1 MFIEKFV
8 EFFDNLIKCSIDT
21 KDNISKTTNDKEN
34 GDEIINDYNLEVK
47 SKKYVDKH
55 INSLLNSSLK
65 KFLENKSNEKF
76 SSYLKLLQNIYCD
89 ISEFSNIFPNFKSLK
104 MTLKLYFVTMRT
116 IYYNNKKLEKIL
128 ISNDNF
134 TIFIDFFF
142 KDIFLYAIRI
152 FPNIDINNKND
163 IHNLNVSEKINESFI
178 GKTLPFI
185 QDNNSEI
192 QIPLDI
198 LYNITDYRY
207 DIMKDLINK
216 GKTIKQYFENQEK
229 YINDMKS
236 NIYLG
241 IIIYFLNEIK
251 EKYFVDRF
259 IKYLELSEEDKKIL
273 IKRKTVILDKLITK

>member
-47 SKKYVDKH
+47 SKKYIDKH

-116 IYYNNKKLEKIL
+116 IYYNNKKLEKLL

-134 TIFIDFFF
+134 TVFIDFFF

-229 YINDMKS
+229 YINDMKK

-241 IIIYFLNEIK
+241 VIIYFLNEIK

-259 IKYLELSEEDKKIL
+259 IKYLELSEEDKKI
-273 IKRKTVILDKLITK
+273 ILDKLITK

>member
-198 LYNITDYRY
+198 LYNINDYRY

-229 YINDMKS
+229 YINDMKN

-241 IIIYFLNEIK
+241 VIIYFLNEIK

-259 IKYLELSEEDKKIL
+259 IKYLELSEEDKKI
-273 IKRKTVILDKLITK
+273 ILDKLITK

>member
-47 SKKYVDKH
+47 SKKYIDKH

-128 ISNDNF
+128 ISNENF
-134 TIFIDFFF
+134 TVFIDFFF

-185 QDNNSEI
+185 QDNNNEI

-229 YINDMKS
+229 YINDMKN

-241 IIIYFLNEIK
+241 VIIYFLNEIK

-259 IKYLELSEEDKKIL
+259 IKYLELSEEDKKI
-273 IKRKTVILDKLITK
+273 ILDKLITK

>member
-47 SKKYVDKH
+47 SKKYIDKH

-163 IHNLNVSEKINESFI
+163 IYNLNVSEKINESFI

-229 YINDMKS
+229 YINDMKN

-259 IKYLELSEEDKKIL
+259 IKYLELSEEDKKI
-273 IKRKTVILDKLITK
+273 ILDKLITK

>member
-47 SKKYVDKH
+47 SKKYIDKH

-128 ISNDNF
+128 ISNENF

-229 YINDMKS
+229 YINDMKN

-259 IKYLELSEEDKKIL
+259 IKYLELSEEDKKI
-273 IKRKTVILDKLITK
+273 ILDKLITK

>member
-47 SKKYVDKH
+47 SKKYIDKH

-128 ISNDNF
+128 ISNENF
-134 TIFIDFFF
+134 TVFIDFFF

-163 IHNLNVSEKINESFI
+163 IYNLNVSEKINESFI

-229 YINDMKS
+229 YINDMKN

-241 IIIYFLNEIK
+241 VIIYFLNEIK

-259 IKYLELSEEDKKIL
+259 IKYLELSEEDKKI
-273 IKRKTVILDKLITK
+273 ILDKLITK

>member
-104 MTLKLYFVTMRT
+104 ITLKLYFVTMRT

-128 ISNDNF
+128 ISNENF
-134 TIFIDFFF
+134 TVFIDFFF

-229 YINDMKS
+229 YINDMKK

-241 IIIYFLNEIK
+241 VIIYFLNEIK

-259 IKYLELSEEDKKIL
+259 IKYLELSEEDKKI
-273 IKRKTVILDKLITK
+273 ILDKLITK

>member
-47 SKKYVDKH
+47 SKKYIDKH

-128 ISNDNF
+128 ISNENF
-134 TIFIDFFF
+134 TVFIDFFF

-207 DIMKDLINK
+207 DIMKDLINN

-229 YINDMKS
+229 YINDMKN

-241 IIIYFLNEIK
+241 VIIYFLNEIK
-251 EKYFVDRF
+251 ETYFVDRF
-259 IKYLELSEEDKKIL
+259 IKYLELSEEDKKI
-273 IKRKTVILDKLITK
+273 ILDKLITK

>member
-21 KDNISKTTNDKEN
+21 KDNISKTTIDNEN
-34 GDEIINDYNLEVK
+34 GDEIINDYNLEFK
-47 SKKYVDKH
+47 SKKYIDKH

-116 IYYNNKKLEKIL
+116 IYYNNKKLEKLL

-134 TIFIDFFF
+134 TVFIDFFF

-178 GKTLPFI
+178 GKSLPFI

-229 YINDMKS
+229 YINDMKN

-241 IIIYFLNEIK
+241 NITYFLNEIK

-259 IKYLELSEEDKKIL
+259 IKYLELSEEDKKI
-273 IKRKTVILDKLITK
+273 ILDKLITR

>member
-47 SKKYVDKH
+47 SKKYIDKH

-128 ISNDNF
+128 ISNENF
-134 TIFIDFFF
+134 TVFIDFFF
-142 KDIFLYAIRI
+142 KDIFLYAIRL

-163 IHNLNVSEKINESFI
+163 IYNLNVSEKINESFI

-229 YINDMKS
+229 YINDMKN

-259 IKYLELSEEDKKIL
+259 IKYLELSEEDKKI
-273 IKRKTVILDKLITK
+273 ILDKLITK

>member
-47 SKKYVDKH
+47 SKKYIDKH

-163 IHNLNVSEKINESFI
+163 IHNLNVNEKINESFI

-229 YINDMKS
+229 YINDMKN

-259 IKYLELSEEDKKIL
+259 IKYLELSEEDKKI
-273 IKRKTVILDKLITK
+273 ILDKLITK

>member
-21 KDNISKTTNDKEN
+21 KDNISKTTNNKEN

-47 SKKYVDKH
+47 SKKYIDKH

-128 ISNDNF
+128 ISNENF
-134 TIFIDFFF
+134 TVFIDFFF

-198 LYNITDYRY
+198 LYNITDYRH

-229 YINDMKS
+229 YINDMKN

-241 IIIYFLNEIK
+241 VIIYFLNEIK

-259 IKYLELSEEDKKIL
+259 IKYLELSEEDKKI
-273 IKRKTVILDKLITK
+273 ILDKLITK

>member
-47 SKKYVDKH
+47 SKKYIDKH

-128 ISNDNF
+128 ISNENF
-134 TIFIDFFF
+134 TVFIDFFF

-163 IHNLNVSEKINESFI
+163 IYNLNVSEKINESFI

-229 YINDMKS
+229 YINDMKN

-259 IKYLELSEEDKKIL
+259 IKYLELSEEDKKI
-273 IKRKTVILDKLITK
+273 ILDKLITK

>member
-47 SKKYVDKH
+47 SKKYIDKH

-89 ISEFSNIFPNFKSLK
+89 ISEFSN
-104 MTLKLYFVTMRT
+104 
-116 IYYNNKKLEKIL
+116 
-128 ISNDNF
+128 
-134 TIFIDFFF
+134 
-142 KDIFLYAIRI
+142 I

-229 YINDMKS
+229 YINDMKN

-241 IIIYFLNEIK
+241 VIIYFLNEIK
-251 EKYFVDRF
+251 ETYFVDRF
-259 IKYLELSEEDKKIL
+259 IKYLELSEEDKKI
-273 IKRKTVILDKLITK
+273 ILDKLITK

>member
-47 SKKYVDKH
+47 SKKYIDKH

-128 ISNDNF
+128 ISNENF

-229 YINDMKS
+229 YINDMKK

-241 IIIYFLNEIK
+241 VIIYFLNEIK

-259 IKYLELSEEDKKIL
+259 IKYLELSEEDKKI
-273 IKRKTVILDKLITK
+273 ILDKLITK

>member
-47 SKKYVDKH
+47 SKKYIDKH

-128 ISNDNF
+128 ISNENF

-142 KDIFLYAIRI
+142 KYIFLYAIRI

-229 YINDMKS
+229 YINDMKN

-241 IIIYFLNEIK
+241 VIIYFLNEIK

-259 IKYLELSEEDKKIL
+259 IKYLELSEEDKKI
-273 IKRKTVILDKLITK
+273 ILDKLITK

>member
-47 SKKYVDKH
+47 SKKYIDKH

-128 ISNDNF
+128 ISNENF

-142 KDIFLYAIRI
+142 KDIFLNGIKT
-152 FPNIDINNKND
+152 FNNVDINNK
-163 IHNLNVSEKINESFI
+163 SSINELNIDKNITDSFI
-178 GKTLPFI
+178 GESLPFI
-185 QDNNSEI
+185 KNNEQTI

-198 LYNITDYRY
+198 LYNISDYRH
-207 DIMKDLINK
+207 DIMKDLTNK
-216 GKTIKQYFENQEK
+216 GMIIEKYFEKQKK
-229 YINDMKS
+229 YLNYVDNNK
-236 NIYLG
+236 YLSL
-241 IIIYFLNEIK
+241 IIFFLDEIK

-259 IKYLELSEEDKKIL
+259 IKYLELNDEDKKIVL
-273 IKRKTVILDKLITK
+273 SKIINK

>member
-47 SKKYVDKH
+47 SKKYIDKH

-116 IYYNNKKLEKIL
+116 IYYNNKKLEKLL

-134 TIFIDFFF
+134 TVFIDFFF

-163 IHNLNVSEKINESFI
+163 IHNLKVSEKINESFI

-229 YINDMKS
+229 YINDMKN

-259 IKYLELSEEDKKIL
+259 IKYLELSEEDKKI
-273 IKRKTVILDKLITK
+273 ILDKLITK

>member
-128 ISNDNF
+128 ISNENF
-134 TIFIDFFF
+134 TVFIDFFF

-229 YINDMKS
+229 YINDMKK

-241 IIIYFLNEIK
+241 VIIYFLNEIK

-259 IKYLELSEEDKKIL
+259 IKYLELSEEDKKI
-273 IKRKTVILDKLITK
+273 ILDKLITK

>member
-47 SKKYVDKH
+47 SKKYIDKH

-229 YINDMKS
+229 YINDMKK

-241 IIIYFLNEIK
+241 VIIYFLNEIK

-259 IKYLELSEEDKKIL
+259 IKYLELSEEDKKI
-273 IKRKTVILDKLITK
+273 ILDKLITK

>member
-47 SKKYVDKH
+47 SKKYIDKH

-128 ISNDNF
+128 ISNENF
-134 TIFIDFFF
+134 TVFIDFFF

-163 IHNLNVSEKINESFI
+163 IHNLKVSEKINESFI

-229 YINDMKS
+229 YINDMKK

-241 IIIYFLNEIK
+241 VIIYFLNEIK

-259 IKYLELSEEDKKIL
+259 IKYLELSEEDKKI
-273 IKRKTVILDKLITK
+273 ILDKLITK

>member
-47 SKKYVDKH
+47 SKKYIDKH

-128 ISNDNF
+128 ISNENF

-185 QDNNSEI
+185 QDNNNEI

-229 YINDMKS
+229 YINDMKN

-259 IKYLELSEEDKKIL
+259 IKYLELSEEDKKI
-273 IKRKTVILDKLITK
+273 ILDKLITK

>member
-21 KDNISKTTNDKEN
+21 EDNISKTTNNKEN

-47 SKKYVDKH
+47 SKKYIDKH

-178 GKTLPFI
+178 GKSLPFI

-229 YINDMKS
+229 YINDMKN

-241 IIIYFLNEIK
+241 VIIYFLNEIK

-259 IKYLELSEEDKKIL
+259 IKYLELSEEDKKI
-273 IKRKTVILDKLITK
+273 ILDKLITK

>member
-47 SKKYVDKH
+47 SKKYIDKH

-229 YINDMKS
+229 YINDMKN

-241 IIIYFLNEIK
+241 VIIYFLNEIK

-259 IKYLELSEEDKKIL
+259 IKYLELSEEDKKI
-273 IKRKTVILDKLITK
+273 ILDKLITK

>member
-21 KDNISKTTNDKEN
+21 EDNISKTTNNKEN

-47 SKKYVDKH
+47 SKKYIDKH

-128 ISNDNF
+128 ISNENF
-134 TIFIDFFF
+134 TVFIDFFF
-142 KDIFLYAIRI
+142 KDIFLYAIRL

-229 YINDMKS
+229 YINDMKN

-241 IIIYFLNEIK
+241 VIIYFLNEIK

-259 IKYLELSEEDKKIL
+259 IKYLELSEEDKKI
-273 IKRKTVILDKLITK
+273 ILDKLITK

>member
-47 SKKYVDKH
+47 SKKYIDKH

-229 YINDMKS
+229 YINDMKN

-241 IIIYFLNEIK
+241 VIIYFLNEIK
-251 EKYFVDRF
+251 ETYFVDRF
-259 IKYLELSEEDKKIL
+259 IKYLELSEEDKKI
-273 IKRKTVILDKLITK
+273 ILDKLITK

>member
-47 SKKYVDKH
+47 SKKYIDKH

-178 GKTLPFI
+178 GKSLPFI

-229 YINDMKS
+229 YINDMKN

-241 IIIYFLNEIK
+241 VIIYFLNEIK

-259 IKYLELSEEDKKIL
+259 IKYLELSEEDKKI
-273 IKRKTVILDKLITK
+273 ILDKLITK

>member
-47 SKKYVDKH
+47 SKKYIDKH

-128 ISNDNF
+128 ISNENF

-178 GKTLPFI
+178 GKSLPFI

-229 YINDMKS
+229 YINDMKN

-241 IIIYFLNEIK
+241 VIIYFLNEIK
-251 EKYFVDRF
+251 ETYFVDRF
-259 IKYLELSEEDKKIL
+259 IKYLELSEEDKKI
-273 IKRKTVILDKLITK
+273 ILDKLITK

>member
-21 KDNISKTTNDKEN
+21 KDNISKTTYDKEN

-47 SKKYVDKH
+47 SKKYIDKH

-128 ISNDNF
+128 ISNENF
-134 TIFIDFFF
+134 TVFIDFFF

-229 YINDMKS
+229 YINDMKN

-259 IKYLELSEEDKKIL
+259 IKYLELSEEDKKI
-273 IKRKTVILDKLITK
+273 ILDKLITK

>member
-21 KDNISKTTNDKEN
+21 EDNISKTTNNKEN

-47 SKKYVDKH
+47 SKKYIDKH

-128 ISNDNF
+128 ISKENF
-134 TIFIDFFF
+134 TVFIDFFF
-142 KDIFLYAIRI
+142 KDIFLYAIRL

-229 YINDMKS
+229 YINDMKN

-259 IKYLELSEEDKKIL
+259 IKYLELSEEDKKI
-273 IKRKTVILDKLITK
+273 ILDKLITK

>member
-34 GDEIINDYNLEVK
+34 GDEIINDYNLEFK
-47 SKKYVDKH
+47 SKKYIDKH

-178 GKTLPFI
+178 GKSLPFI

-229 YINDMKS
+229 YINDMKN

-241 IIIYFLNEIK
+241 VIIYFLNEIK

-259 IKYLELSEEDKKIL
+259 IKYLELSEEDKKI
-273 IKRKTVILDKLITK
+273 ILDKLITK

>member
-21 KDNISKTTNDKEN
+21 KDNITKTTNDKEN

-47 SKKYVDKH
+47 SKKYIDKH

-128 ISNDNF
+128 ISNENF
-134 TIFIDFFF
+134 TVFIDFFF
-142 KDIFLYAIRI
+142 KDIFLYAIRL

-229 YINDMKS
+229 YINDMKN

-241 IIIYFLNEIK
+241 VIIYFLNEIK

-259 IKYLELSEEDKKIL
+259 IKYLELSEEDKKI
-273 IKRKTVILDKLITK
+273 ILDKLITK

>member
-47 SKKYVDKH
+47 SKKYIDKH

-116 IYYNNKKLEKIL
+116 IYYNNKKLEKLL
-128 ISNDNF
+128 IYNENF
-134 TIFIDFFF
+134 TVFIDFFF
-142 KDIFLYAIRI
+142 KDIFLYAIRL

-229 YINDMKS
+229 YINDMKN

-259 IKYLELSEEDKKIL
+259 IKYLELSEEDKKI
-273 IKRKTVILDKLITK
+273 ILDKLITK

>member
-47 SKKYVDKH
+47 SKKYIDKH

-128 ISNDNF
+128 ISNENF
-134 TIFIDFFF
+134 TVFIDFFF
-142 KDIFLYAIRI
+142 KDIFLYAIRL

-229 YINDMKS
+229 YINDMKK

-241 IIIYFLNEIK
+241 VIIYFLNEIK

-259 IKYLELSEEDKKIL
+259 IKYLELSEEDKKI
-273 IKRKTVILDKLITK
+273 ILDKLITK

>member
-47 SKKYVDKH
+47 SKKYIDKH

-128 ISNDNF
+128 ISNENF
-134 TIFIDFFF
+134 TVFIDFFF

-185 QDNNSEI
+185 QDNNNEI

-229 YINDMKS
+229 YINDMKN

-259 IKYLELSEEDKKIL
+259 IKYLELSEEDKKI
-273 IKRKTVILDKLITK
+273 ILDKLITK

>member
-47 SKKYVDKH
+47 SKKYIDKH

-128 ISNDNF
+128 ISNENF
-134 TIFIDFFF
+134 TVFIDFFF

-198 LYNITDYRY
+198 LYNITDYRH

-229 YINDMKS
+229 YINDMKN

-241 IIIYFLNEIK
+241 VIIYFLNEIK

-259 IKYLELSEEDKKIL
+259 IKYLELSEEDKKI
-273 IKRKTVILDKLITK
+273 ILDKLITK

>member
-47 SKKYVDKH
+47 SKKYIDKH

-128 ISNDNF
+128 ISNENF
-134 TIFIDFFF
+134 TVFIDFFF
-142 KDIFLYAIRI
+142 KDIFLYAIRL

-229 YINDMKS
+229 YINDMKI

-241 IIIYFLNEIK
+241 VIIYFLNEIK

-259 IKYLELSEEDKKIL
+259 IKYLELSEEDKKI
-273 IKRKTVILDKLITK
+273 ILDKLITK

>member
-21 KDNISKTTNDKEN
+21 EDNISKTTNNKEN

-47 SKKYVDKH
+47 SKKYIDKH

-229 YINDMKS
+229 YINDMKN

-259 IKYLELSEEDKKIL
+259 IKYLELSEEDKKI
-273 IKRKTVILDKLITK
+273 ILDKLITK

>member
-21 KDNISKTTNDKEN
+21 KDNISKTTNNKEN

-47 SKKYVDKH
+47 SKKYIDKH

-128 ISNDNF
+128 ISNGNF
-134 TIFIDFFF
+134 TVFIDFFF

-229 YINDMKS
+229 YINDMKN

-259 IKYLELSEEDKKIL
+259 IKYLELSEEDKKI
-273 IKRKTVILDKLITK
+273 ILDKLITK

>member
-47 SKKYVDKH
+47 SKKYIDKH

-128 ISNDNF
+128 ISNENF
-134 TIFIDFFF
+134 TVFIDFFF

-229 YINDMKS
+229 YINDMKN

-241 IIIYFLNEIK
+241 VIIYFLNEIK

-259 IKYLELSEEDKKIL
+259 IKYLELSEEDKKI
-273 IKRKTVILDKLITK
+273 ILDKLITK